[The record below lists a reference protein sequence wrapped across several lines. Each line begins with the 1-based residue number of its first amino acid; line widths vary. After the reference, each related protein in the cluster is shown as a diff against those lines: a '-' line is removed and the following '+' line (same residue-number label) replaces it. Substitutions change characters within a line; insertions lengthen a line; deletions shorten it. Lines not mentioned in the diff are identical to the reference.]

1 MDDSRKISRALP
13 IGTEIESDTDV
24 YTIDSVLGSGGFG
37 VTYKVV
43 RRSDSRVFALKECF
57 PNTLCE
63 RAPDNTMSYLK
74 EDQCRDRGRLYPQL
88 YDRGT
93 PF

>member
-43 RRSDSRVFALKECF
+43 
-57 PNTLCE
+57 
-63 RAPDNTMSYLK
+63 
-74 EDQCRDRGRLYPQL
+74 
-88 YDRGT
+88 
-93 PF
+93 